1 MRRYYLVNV
10 AKDANVFGILVGTLA
25 VGSLSLSLSLLY
37 LLVMF
42 EVSI

>member
-25 VGSLSLSLSLLY
+25 VGSLSLFTLS
-37 LLVMF
+37 VGH
-42 EVSI
+42 V